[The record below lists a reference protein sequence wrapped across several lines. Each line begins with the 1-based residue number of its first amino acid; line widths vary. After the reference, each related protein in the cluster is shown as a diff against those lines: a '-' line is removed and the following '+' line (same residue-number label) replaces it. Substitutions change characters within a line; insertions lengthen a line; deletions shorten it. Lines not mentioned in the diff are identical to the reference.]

1 MLTTGL
7 TQINPILF
15 KMTYSLKHFQ
25 RLERLHLCLKAEQT
39 GTAKEIA
46 QLLGISQRT
55 LRYDLGIL
63 KDWGAELCYDRK
75 RKTYRYCDPFELSMH
90 FEVRVLIGDEM
101 TKVIGGQLKKTQT
114 AMKLQARRL
123 L

>member
-1 MLTTGL
+1 
-7 TQINPILF
+7 
-15 KMTYSLKHFQ
+15 MTYSLKHFQ

-39 GTAKEIA
+39 GTATEIA

-75 RKTYRYCDPFELSMH
+75 RKTYRYCDPFELSVH
-90 FEVRVLIGDEM
+90 LEVRVLMDDEM
-101 TKVIGGQLKKTQT
+101 TRIIGGQLKKVQT
-114 AMKLQARRL
+114 ARELQDRRL